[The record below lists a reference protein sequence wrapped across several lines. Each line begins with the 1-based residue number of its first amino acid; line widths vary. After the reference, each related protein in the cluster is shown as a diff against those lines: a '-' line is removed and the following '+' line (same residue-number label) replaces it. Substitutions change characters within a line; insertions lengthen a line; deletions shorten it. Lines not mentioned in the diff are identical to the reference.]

1 MDRLKPRTIRLIGRL
16 HAWLW
21 KRRSWVKALVSW
33 ALKRWEF
40 RQVLA
45 LRLVRLGGVGA
56 SELLAHALSSDKGI
70 ALVKRLI
77 QSPGNIFSAPKLSVL
92 AAFVHGSS
100 AVPSPI
106 E

>member
-1 MDRLKPRTIRLIGRL
+1 MDPLKPRTIGLIGRL

-45 LRLVRLGGVGA
+45 LRLVRLGA
-56 SELLAHALSSDKGI
+56 LELLSCWPALYPVTRGLHWSSG
-70 ALVKRLI
+70 
-77 QSPGNIFSAPKLSVL
+77 
-92 AAFVHGSS
+92 
-100 AVPSPI
+100 
-106 E
+106 